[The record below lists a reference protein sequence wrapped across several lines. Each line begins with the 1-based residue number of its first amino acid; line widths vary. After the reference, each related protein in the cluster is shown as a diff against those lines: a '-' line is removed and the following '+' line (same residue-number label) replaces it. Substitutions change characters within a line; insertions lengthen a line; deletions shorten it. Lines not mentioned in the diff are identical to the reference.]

1 MQYIDTIILAILQ
14 GLTEFLPIS
23 SSGHLVIGQKLL
35 NINLPGNAF
44 EVALHLGTL
53 MSVITVFRGEIKA
66 IIFNLSDSSNQY
78 YISALVFGTIP
89 ALLVGLLLR
98 DSISLIF
105 DDIRFVSLSLIC
117 TGIMLMTSKFIV
129 KRNVKLTLFIGLLI
143 GLAQA
148 AAIIPGISRSG
159 ATICMGI
166 LMGLSAPEAARFS
179 FLLSIPVIIGAGLLT
194 AINIKTIPFG
204 FDIALLGIFFS
215 YLVGWMSL
223 KWLLTILNSGK
234 LYWFGIYC
242 LIIGFFCLYDLI

>member
-1 MQYIDTIILAILQ
+1 MQYIDTLILAILQ

-44 EVALHLGTL
+44 EVVLHLGTL
-53 MSVITVFRGEIKA
+53 MSVLTVFRGEIKA
-66 IIFNLSDSSNQY
+66 IIFNLSDLSNQY

-117 TGIMLMTSKFIV
+117 TGIMLITSKFII
-129 KRNVKLTLFIGLLI
+129 KRNVKLTLFIGMLI

-204 FDIALLGIFFS
+204 FDIVLLGIFFS
-215 YLVGWMSL
+215 YLVGWISL

-234 LYWFGIYC
+234 LYWFGVYC
-242 LIIGFFCLYDLI
+242 LIIGLFVFMI

>member
-1 MQYIDTIILAILQ
+1 MQYTDTLILAILQ

-23 SSGHLVIGQKLL
+23 SSGHLVIGQKYL

-44 EVALHLGTL
+44 EVVLHLGTL
-53 MSVITVFRGEIKA
+53 MSVLMVFRGEIKT
-66 IIFNLSDSSNQY
+66 IIFNLSDSSNKY

-89 ALLVGLLLR
+89 ALLVGILLK

-105 DDIRFVSLSLIC
+105 DDIVFVSISLII
-117 TGIMLMTSKFIV
+117 TGIMLITSKFIV
-129 KRNVKLTLFIGLLI
+129 IRNVKLTLLIGLII

-159 ATICMGI
+159 ATICMGL

-179 FLLSIPVIIGAGLLT
+179 FLLSIPAIVGAGLLT

-204 FDIALLGIFFS
+204 FDIIFLGIFSSF
-215 YLVGWMSL
+215 LVGWISL

-234 LYWFGIYC
+234 LYWFGVYC
-242 LIIGFFCLYDLI
+242 LFIGFIIYMN

>member
-44 EVALHLGTL
+44 EVVLHLGTL
-53 MSVITVFRGEIKA
+53 MSVLTVFRGEIKA
-66 IIFNLSDSSNQY
+66 IIFNLTDSSNQY

-117 TGIMLMTSKFIV
+117 TGIMLITSKFIV

-166 LMGLSAPEAARFS
+166 LMGLSAPKAARFS

-204 FDIALLGIFFS
+204 FDIVLLGIFFS
-215 YLVGWMSL
+215 YLVGWISL

-234 LYWFGIYC
+234 LYWFGVYC
-242 LIIGFFCLYDLI
+242 LIIGLFVFMI

>member
-44 EVALHLGTL
+44 EVVLHLGTL
-53 MSVITVFRGEIKA
+53 MSVLTVFRGEIKA

-117 TGIMLMTSKFIV
+117 TGIMLITSKFIV

-166 LMGLSAPEAARFS
+166 LMGLSAPKAARFS

-204 FDIALLGIFFS
+204 FDIVLLGIFFS
-215 YLVGWMSL
+215 YLVGWISL

-234 LYWFGIYC
+234 LYWFGVYC
-242 LIIGFFCLYDLI
+242 LIIGLFVFMI

>member
-1 MQYIDTIILAILQ
+1 MQYIDTIILATLQ

-23 SSGHLVIGQKLL
+23 SSGHLVIGQRLL

-44 EVALHLGTL
+44 EVVLHLGTL
-53 MSVITVFRGEIKA
+53 MSVLTVFRGEIKA

-78 YISALVFGTIP
+78 YIFALVFGTIP

-117 TGIMLMTSKFIV
+117 TGIMLITSKFIV

-166 LMGLSAPEAARFS
+166 LMGLSAPKAARFS

-204 FDIALLGIFFS
+204 FDIVLLGIFFS
-215 YLVGWMSL
+215 YLVGWISL

-234 LYWFGIYC
+234 LYWFGVYC
-242 LIIGFFCLYDLI
+242 LIIGLFVFMI

>member
-1 MQYIDTIILAILQ
+1 
-14 GLTEFLPIS
+14 
-23 SSGHLVIGQKLL
+23 
-35 NINLPGNAF
+35 
-44 EVALHLGTL
+44 
-53 MSVITVFRGEIKA
+53 MSVLTVFRGEIKA

-117 TGIMLMTSKFIV
+117 TGIMLITSKFIV

-166 LMGLSAPEAARFS
+166 LMGLSAPKAARFS

-204 FDIALLGIFFS
+204 FDIVLLGIFFS
-215 YLVGWMSL
+215 YLVGWISL

-234 LYWFGIYC
+234 LYWFGVYC
-242 LIIGFFCLYDLI
+242 LIIGLFVFMI

>member
-1 MQYIDTIILAILQ
+1 MQYIDTLILAILQ

-44 EVALHLGTL
+44 EVVLHLGTL
-53 MSVITVFRGEIKA
+53 MSVLTVFRGEIKA

-98 DSISLIF
+98 DYISLIF

-117 TGIMLMTSKFIV
+117 TGIMLITSKFII
-129 KRNVKLTLFIGLLI
+129 KRNVKLTLFIGMLI

-204 FDIALLGIFFS
+204 FDIVLLGIFFS
-215 YLVGWMSL
+215 YLVGWISL

-234 LYWFGIYC
+234 LYWFGVYC
-242 LIIGFFCLYDLI
+242 LIIGLFVFMI

>member
-35 NINLPGNAF
+35 NIKLPGNAF
-44 EVALHLGTL
+44 EVVLHLGTL

-117 TGIMLMTSKFIV
+117 TGIMLITSKFIV
-129 KRNVKLTLFIGLLI
+129 KRNVKLTLFIGLFI

-148 AAIIPGISRSG
+148 VAIIPGISRSG

-204 FDIALLGIFFS
+204 FDIVLLGIFFS

-242 LIIGFFCLYDLI
+242 LIIGFFVFMI

>member
-1 MQYIDTIILAILQ
+1 MQYIDTLILAILQ

-44 EVALHLGTL
+44 EVVLHLGTL
-53 MSVITVFRGEIKA
+53 MSVLTVFRGEIKA

-98 DSISLIF
+98 DYISLIF

-117 TGIMLMTSKFIV
+117 TGIMLITSKFIV
-129 KRNVKLTLFIGLLI
+129 KRNVKLTLFIGMLI

-204 FDIALLGIFFS
+204 FDIVLLGIFFS
-215 YLVGWMSL
+215 YLVGWISL
-223 KWLLTILNSGK
+223 KWLLTMLNSGK
-234 LYWFGIYC
+234 LYWFGVYC
-242 LIIGFFCLYDLI
+242 LIIGLFVFMI

>member
-1 MQYIDTIILAILQ
+1 MQYIDTLILAILQ

-44 EVALHLGTL
+44 EVVLHLGTL
-53 MSVITVFRGEIKA
+53 MSVLTVFRGEIKA
-66 IIFNLSDSSNQY
+66 IIFNLSDLSNQY

-117 TGIMLMTSKFIV
+117 TGIMLITSKFIV

-166 LMGLSAPEAARFS
+166 LMGLSAPKAARFS

-204 FDIALLGIFFS
+204 FDIVLLGIFFS
-215 YLVGWMSL
+215 YLVGWISL

-234 LYWFGIYC
+234 LYWFGVYC
-242 LIIGFFCLYDLI
+242 LIIGLFVFMI

>member
-23 SSGHLVIGQKLL
+23 SSGHLVIGQRLL

-44 EVALHLGTL
+44 EVVLHLGTL
-53 MSVITVFRGEIKA
+53 MSLLTVFRGEIKA

-78 YISALVFGTIP
+78 YIFALVFGTIP

-117 TGIMLMTSKFIV
+117 TGIMLITSKFIV

-166 LMGLSAPEAARFS
+166 LMGLSAPKAARFS

-204 FDIALLGIFFS
+204 FDIVLLGIFFS
-215 YLVGWMSL
+215 YLVGWISL

-234 LYWFGIYC
+234 LYWFGVYC
-242 LIIGFFCLYDLI
+242 LIIGLFVFMI

>member
-23 SSGHLVIGQKLL
+23 SSGHLVIGQRLL

-44 EVALHLGTL
+44 EVVLHLGTL
-53 MSVITVFRGEIKA
+53 MSVLTVFRGEIKA

-78 YISALVFGTIP
+78 YIFALVFGTIP

-117 TGIMLMTSKFIV
+117 TGIMLITSKFIV
-129 KRNVKLTLFIGLLI
+129 KRNVKLTLFIALLI

-166 LMGLSAPEAARFS
+166 LMGLSAPKAARFS
-179 FLLSIPVIIGAGLLT
+179 FLLSIPIIIGAGLLT

-204 FDIALLGIFFS
+204 FDIVLLGIFFS
-215 YLVGWMSL
+215 YLVGWISL

-234 LYWFGIYC
+234 LYWFGVYC
-242 LIIGFFCLYDLI
+242 LIIGLFVFMI

>member
-44 EVALHLGTL
+44 EVVLHLGTL
-53 MSVITVFRGEIKA
+53 MSVLTVFRGEIKA

-117 TGIMLMTSKFIV
+117 TGIMLITSKFIV

-166 LMGLSAPEAARFS
+166 LMGLSAPKAARFS

-204 FDIALLGIFFS
+204 FDIVLLGIFFS
-215 YLVGWMSL
+215 DLVGWMSL

-234 LYWFGIYC
+234 LYWFGVYC
-242 LIIGFFCLYDLI
+242 LIIGLFVFMI

>member
-23 SSGHLVIGQKLL
+23 SSGHLVIGQRLL

-44 EVALHLGTL
+44 EVVLHLGTL
-53 MSVITVFRGEIKA
+53 MSVLTVFRGEIKA

-78 YISALVFGTIP
+78 YIFALVFGTIP

-117 TGIMLMTSKFIV
+117 TGIMLIASKFIV

-166 LMGLSAPEAARFS
+166 LMGLSAPKAARFS

-204 FDIALLGIFFS
+204 FDIVLLGIFFS
-215 YLVGWMSL
+215 YLVGWISL

-234 LYWFGIYC
+234 LYWFGVYC
-242 LIIGFFCLYDLI
+242 LIIGLFVFMI